1 MQTNETLKGPL
12 HNVAIRR
19 FLFRT
24 RHLFALLLLVPLAAL
39 MKPEWLA
46 PAFAVSMA
54 GQAIQIW
61 CLSSLVKNFELT
73 VRGPYLLVRNPMY
86 LGRYF
91 LLLGFV
97 LLLGNPWAVVVYTV
111 LYYVYMAGRVKREER
126 RLRRNFGEA
135 FEAYCREVRR
145 FVPSPLPLFRRE
157 VWVFE
162 WRLFL
167 DNHAHWNLLGTL
179 AAYAVL
185 YWVRAW

>member
-1 MQTNETLKGPL
+1 MSETLKGPL

-24 RHLFALLLLVPLAAL
+24 RHLLALVLLVPLARF
-39 MKPEWLA
+39 MKPEWL
-46 PAFAVSMA
+46 PIGFAVSLV
-54 GQAIQIW
+54 GQAIQVW
-61 CLSSLVKNFELT
+61 CLSSLVKNLELT

-97 LLLGNPWAVVVYTV
+97 LLLGNLWAVVGFTV
-111 LYYVYMAGRVKREER
+111 GYWLYMTSRVKREER
-126 RLRRNFGEA
+126 RLARNFGERFA
-135 FEAYCREVRR
+135 AYCSQVRR
-145 FVPSPLPLFRRE
+145 FLPSLRAAEGE

-162 WRLFL
+162 RRLFFE
-167 DNHAHWNLLGTL
+167 NHAHWNVLGTL

-185 YWVRAW
+185 YLVGRQV